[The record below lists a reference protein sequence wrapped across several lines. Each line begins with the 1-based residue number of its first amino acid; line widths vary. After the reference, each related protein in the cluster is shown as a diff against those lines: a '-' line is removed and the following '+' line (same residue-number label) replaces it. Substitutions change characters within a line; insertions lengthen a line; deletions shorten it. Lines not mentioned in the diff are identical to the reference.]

1 VGSGTAS
8 KLQSQ
13 SKPAFSQLIGK
24 LDRNAKGTPGLC
36 RIEIRHVLRES
47 KSHPQF
53 PHFWEGLRGWW
64 RLEENLRQ
72 SWEGVKRQAAG
83 QGGSARQSVTQC
95 FWSFPA
101 GQPIASALLQYR
113 HYQKSISKMKETKL
127 IISIKPLHAIFSEAK
142 ITGRDDKFRL
152 TK

>member
-1 VGSGTAS
+1 MGSGTAS

-13 SKPAFSQLIGK
+13 SKPAFPQLIGK

-36 RIEIRHVLRES
+36 RIDIRHVLCES

-72 SWEGVKRQAAG
+72 SWEGVRRQAAG
-83 QGGSARQSVTQC
+83 QRGSARRSVTR
-95 FWSFPA
+95 WSWGFPA
-101 GQPIASALLQYR
+101 RQPIASALLQYSALPKIYFKNER
-113 HYQKSISKMKETKL
+113 DKTHNIN
-127 IISIKPLHAIFSEAK
+127 KPLHAIFSEAK
-142 ITGRDDKFRL
+142 ITSRDDKFRL